1 MSVHTVPSSD
11 SKAMSVALIGNGTL
25 RSAIRRNLV
34 SFPSQIPT
42 LVKHGD
48 LQERVVL
55 LYFVRGWQ
63 MRAICDRYG
72 LSKSTVQKLILEW
85 KIRAVSAGYIQE
97 IHPKELAALASHEA
111 VDPSE
116 VPDRQEPDTGF
127 AAWDTAPLPRPARLV
142 SDAVRV

>member
-1 MSVHTVPSSD
+1 MN
-11 SKAMSVALIGNGTL
+11 VALIGNSVL
-25 RSAIRRNLV
+25 RYAIRRNLV

-42 LVKHGD
+42 LVKHEQ

-63 MRAICDRYG
+63 CRAICNRYG

-97 IHPKELAALASHEA
+97 IHPEALATITSQELADQGEL
-111 VDPSE
+111 DQSE
-116 VPDRQEPDTGF
+116 SDAGF
-127 AAWDTAPLPRPARLV
+127 ATPESAWEMAALPRPARF
-142 SDAVRV
+142 SSAAVRV